1 MFATADLI
9 DEHEAILQSSDLQF
23 RDFGGQTRFHGPIRT
38 IACREDNVLVR
49 ATLSQ
54 PGNGRVLVVDGGG
67 LLHRALV
74 GDVIAGLAIENGW
87 AGIVVNGA
95 IRDAAAIGAMTI
107 GLKALGTNPRRCA
120 KTGVGAVDIAVAFGD
135 VIFTPGAHLYAD
147 EDGIVVS
154 EQALEII
161 RSG

>member
-1 MFATADLI
+1 M
-9 DEHEAILQSSDLQF
+9 
-23 RDFGGQTRFHGPIRT
+23 
-38 IACREDNVLVR
+38 IAE
-49 ATLSQ
+49 
-54 PGNGRVLVVDGGG
+54 
-67 LLHRALV
+67 
-74 GDVIAGLAIENGW
+74 LAIENGW
-87 AGIVVNGA
+87 AGIVINGA
-95 IRDAAAIGAMTI
+95 IRDAAAIGSMTI

-120 KTGVGAVDIAVAFGD
+120 KTGVGAVDVPVAFGG

>member
-9 DEHEAILQSSDLQF
+9 DAHEAVLQSCDLQF
-23 RDFGGQTRFHGPIRT
+23 RDFGGRTRFHGPIRT
-38 IACREDNVLVR
+38 VACREDNVLAR
-49 ATLSQ
+49 ATLSR
-54 PGNGRVLVVDGGG
+54 PGHGSVLVIDGGG

-95 IRDAAAIGAMTI
+95 IRDAAAIAAMQI

-120 KTGVGAVDIAVAFGD
+120 KTGLGAVDAPVAFGG

-161 RSG
+161 EGG

>member
-1 MFATADLI
+1 M
-9 DEHEAILQSSDLQF
+9 
-23 RDFGGQTRFHGPIRT
+23 
-38 IACREDNVLVR
+38 
-49 ATLSQ
+49 
-54 PGNGRVLVVDGGG
+54 LVVDGGG

-95 IRDAAAIGAMTI
+95 IRDAAAIGSMAI

-120 KTGVGAVDIAVAFGD
+120 KTGVGAVDIPVAFGG
-135 VIFTPGAHLYAD
+135 VIFTPGANLYAD

-154 EQALEII
+154 AHALAITG
-161 RSG
+161 SG

>member
-9 DEHEAILQSSDLQF
+9 DEHEAILQSCDLQF

-38 IACREDNVLVR
+38 VACREDNVLVR

-54 PGNGRVLVVDGGG
+54 PGNGRVLVIDGGG

-95 IRDAAAIGAMTI
+95 IRDAAAIGSMTI

-120 KTGVGAVDIAVAFGD
+120 KTGVGAVDIPVAFGG

-154 EQALEII
+154 AHALAITG
-161 RSG
+161 SG